1 MRRSAG
7 HRGGGLGAHTAGAA
21 RQLVAEPA
29 DGGGAPGDAAGR
41 GSAAPDPQPRFDI
54 TAGAGQQPAL
64 VRAAGDI
71 DLNSAPQFEAA
82 LTKAAA
88 TSSQVTADMTAVTY
102 CDSAAIHVLLTM
114 AGRTRLT
121 LIVPD
126 RGPITTMLKITG
138 LDQVASVVAPGEG
151 PARDFGH

>member
-1 MRRSAG
+1 MTEHS
-7 HRGGGLGAHTAGAA
+7 
-21 RQLVAEPA
+21 
-29 DGGGAPGDAAGR
+29 APGDAAGH
-41 GSAAPDPQPRFDI
+41 GSADPDPQARFDI
-54 TAGAGQQPAL
+54 VTGAGQQPAL

-82 LTKAAA
+82 LNEAAA
-88 TSSQVTADMTAVTY
+88 TSSRVTADLTAVTY

-114 AGRTRLT
+114 AGRTLLT

-138 LDQVASVVAPGEG
+138 LDQVASVVPPG
-151 PARDFGH
+151 